1 MAKFTA
7 LALQE
12 VAENENVQFTDDSMC
27 GGMGVI
33 HRNGAGQVTLRG
45 SSTQCRARYRVSF
58 SGNIQ
63 IPAGGTVEAISIALA
78 VSGEAIESNEAIVT
92 PAAVENFW
100 HVTLIDHIDVP
111 CNCCVSVSVKNTS
124 GQPIEV
130 QNASLIIERIA

>member
-12 VAENENVQFTDDSMC
+12 VAENENVQLTDDSMC

-78 VSGEAIESNEAIVT
+78 VNGEAIESNEAIVT

-130 QNASLIIERIA
+130 QNASLTIERIA

>member
-45 SSTQCRARYRVSF
+45 SSTQSRARYRVSF

-63 IPAGGTVEAISIALA
+63 IPEGGTVEAISIALA
-78 VSGEAIESNEAIVT
+78 INGEAIESNEAIVT

>member
-78 VSGEAIESNEAIVT
+78 VNGEAIESNEAIVT

>member
-78 VSGEAIESNEAIVT
+78 VNGESIESNEAIVT